1 MHNLLVEIGNTAVKA
16 TWSDG
21 MTLGKIYRYQGEK
34 AFDFILSLLEGERA
48 DVMVLSSVS
57 DIPLKWK
64 STLSGRCRELVLMD
78 SQNTAVNAS
87 HQIPG
92 WISPDRAA
100 SIIASRF
107 LFKGK
112 AVTVFDF
119 GTTISVDRTD
129 AEGRYVSGAISPGC
143 RTRFKSIYR
152 YSKSLPLLDTPEE
165 VPSAGTSLNSAI
177 EYGIISGIMFE
188 IQGHLDC
195 NPGNIAV
202 FTGGDANFFAKK
214 MKNSIFVVCNLV
226 LMGLALVAEEF
237 YESKL

>member
-1 MHNLLVEIGNTAVKA
+1 MHNLLVEIGNTALKA

-21 MTLGKIYRYQGEK
+21 MTLGKIFRYQGEK
-34 AFDFILSLLEGERA
+34 SFDFILSLTEEERA

-57 DIPLKWK
+57 EIPLKWK
-64 STLSGRCRELVLMD
+64 STLSGRCGELVIMD
-78 SQNTAVNAS
+78 PHCTAVNSS
-87 HQIPG
+87 HQLPA

-119 GTTISVDRTD
+119 GTTLSIDRTD
-129 AEGRYVSGAISPGC
+129 SEGRYVSGSISPGC
-143 RTRFKSIYR
+143 RTRFKSIFR

-165 VPSAGTSLNSAI
+165 IPSEGTSLNSSI
-177 EYGIISGIMFE
+177 EFGILSGIMFE
-188 IQGHLDC
+188 IQGHLDA

-214 MKNSIFVVCNLV
+214 MKNSIFVICNLV